1 MRFRAALGVFVLLAS
16 LGISE
21 AQQKA
26 IEVDL
31 PAARIAK
38 ARADVQQIA
47 KAVELY
53 RASTGRLPESLMD
66 LVRPEDKGGA
76 KGAPFLRSL
85 PTPPAGWGSYMY
97 AREHGRQPDRFT
109 VSSSGNGVTVSAP
122 E

>member
-1 MRFRAALGVFVLLAS
+1 MRFRAALGVLLLLATF
-16 LGISE
+16 GISE
-21 AQQKA
+21 GQLKA

-53 RASTGRLPESLMD
+53 RASTGRLPGTLLD
-66 LVRPEDKGGA
+66 LVRPEASGGA
-76 KGAPFLRSL
+76 KGAPFLPL
-85 PTPPAGWGSYMY
+85 IPTPPRGWSSYVY
-97 AREHGRQPDRFT
+97 AQQTDRFT
-109 VSSSGNGVTVSAP
+109 VSAWGDGVTVSAP

>member
-1 MRFRAALGVFVLLAS
+1 MRFRVALGALVLLAG

-26 IEVDL
+26 IEADL

-47 KAVELY
+47 RAVELY
-53 RASTGRLPESLMD
+53 RASTGRFPESLME
-66 LVRPEDKGGA
+66 LMRPEASGGA
-76 KGAPFLRSL
+76 KGGPFLASI
-85 PTPPAGWGSYMY
+85 PTPPSGWAFYVY
-97 AREHGRQPDRFT
+97 AQSKDRFT
-109 VSSSGNGVTVSAP
+109 VSSWGDGVSVSAP